1 MVASSFLVLA
11 LASCALASPQG
22 ETVVEEELSEEQI
35 QYYRDIFEQYD
46 ADADQ
51 RISMDE
57 NLAQDKIIAEE
68 QGKPFDEVSCGLVPC
83 ECQARRQCTAH
94 EIMLISRA
102 DCADDAFGGGGRRSR
117 GCHLSV
123 RTRTRTASCPSRS

>member
-1 MVASSFLVLA
+1 MVVASSFLVLA
-11 LASCALASPQG
+11 LASCALASTQG

-83 ECQARRQCTAH
+83 ECQARRQCSAH
-94 EIMLISRA
+94 EMMLISRVTV
-102 DCADDAFGGGGRRSR
+102 RMT
-117 GCHLSV
+117 LSV
-123 RTRTRTASCPSRS
+123 AGAGAVAGVI